1 MYNGKERVLKA
12 FAHEKA
18 DRLPVFDVVN
28 KPDMYENLLGQSN
41 FNSEGRLCV
50 QLAKKLGMDAVTV
63 HSAPYTCLIPP
74 KEKWDSPNTFTDR
87 FGLRFKVEDTS

>member
-41 FNSEGRLCV
+41 FNSEGRLC
-50 QLAKKLGMDAVTV
+50 G
-63 HSAPYTCLIPP
+63 I
-74 KEKWDSPNTFTDR
+74 
-87 FGLRFKVEDTS
+87 

>member
-1 MYNGKERVLKA
+1 MYSGKERVIKA

-50 QLAKKLGMDAVTV
+50 QLAKKLGKGKTVVTV
-63 HSAPYTCLIPP
+63 LP
-74 KEKWDSPNTFTDR
+74 
-87 FGLRFKVEDTS
+87 DTAERYFSTPLFEE